1 MTETFDLSKI
11 RKGLQIQDEELLN
24 KYLKEIWSDLSKRT
38 KDTTKGITKVTF
50 NKYYDLPGIISE
62 RLFSCFDKD
71 KDGILNLKEFT
82 NGMQSLFSKAES
94 FDSLAKFIFN
104 LYDFNSSG
112 IIKKDDVRVVLSYV
126 PLSDSSSNIKE
137 NVELVKDKFEDRVES
152 QEQLFHILNIAFKG
166 KDKMNFEEYIKVVKN
181 INSDIFILLLMF
193 LLEKKPFSN
202 YSIQLHSMNIES
214 PSLHLSATPQL
225 IPQQIAS
232 PSLHSRFLS
241 LKLRK
246 KKLDKNKNKGLAKA
260 TNLLQLYSGVDN
272 TKVKEEKK
280 DKNKEESKD
289 LKEKRPQRRMRI
301 NLNNLTDKTP
311 GLSKNTFTF
320 GKDRENED
328 NKEDDNAQDDI
339 EEENFVRYEGYVY
352 KYSQTQKKMK
362 RTYFRLIGKD
372 LYYYKKKEEKNHRG
386 MHNLSGVFIKK
397 GDDFEYD
404 GKKYLSIVIV
414 YKSEKSYYFDNENDF
429 NIWMEKLNAAVQN
442 KSLFDKYEVKQK
454 IGKGKFGLVKFGIN
468 KETKQ
473 QVAIKIMAKK
483 NMDKSDLEL
492 AKVEIDILKIGQHP
506 NIIKLYDIYE
516 NENYIYI
523 IMEYC
528 SGGDLLSYFEHYEY
542 ELKETK
548 VCEIIHKLSMAIY
561 YLHSYGIV
569 HRDLKPENILMTDL
583 TPEADIRLLDFGLS
597 KIVGNEEKCTEPYGT
612 LSFVAPEVLQGK
624 PYDKSVDLWSIGII
638 TFLLLCGYLPFD
650 DKHSER
656 EIARQ
661 TIQDPVPF
669 ESKIWNKY
677 SSEAKNF
684 VERFVREYLNYL
696 IYKFLGIKS
705 YRFKDIKSGHY
716 LIKDLE
722 QKCLLRGKDL
732 AENFAQWFD
741 ELYLG
746 KYDLIPFFKVNRI
759 NDDLFEL
766 KIHVKNR
773 ESGDTIIM
781 DDLYHKDEI
790 WGLKSEDIGKIIEKQ
805 LNYAVRYMP
814 ELENLFEDEEKL
826 ESAVKAEV
834 KQLSNQ
840 LAPYKRPIN
849 IVVRTQTLPRTAT
862 SKIKRKEVKALLTE
876 CVK

>member
-71 KDGILNLKEFT
+71 KDGILNLTEFT
-82 NGMQSLFSKAES
+82 TGMQSLFSQAES

-104 LYDFNSSG
+104 LYDFNSTG

-126 PLSDSSSNIKE
+126 PLSDSSSNVKE

-166 KDKMNFEEYIKVVKN
+166 KEKMNFEEYINVVKN
-181 INSDIFILLLMF
+181 VNSDIFILLLMF

-202 YSIQLHSMNIES
+202 YSIQMHSLNSES

-232 PSLHSRFLS
+232 PSLHSQFLS
-241 LKLRK
+241 PKLRK
-246 KKLDKNKNKGLAKA
+246 KKLDKNKNKGLSKA

-272 TKVKEEKK
+272 SKVKEEKK
-280 DKNKEESKD
+280 EKKNEESKD

-311 GLSKNTFTF
+311 ELSKNTFTF
-320 GKDRENED
+320 GKDKESEGNKEEED
-328 NKEDDNAQDDI
+328 NPLEDI

-397 GDDFEYD
+397 GEDFEYD

-414 YKSEKSYYFDNENDF
+414 YKSEKSYYFDNEDDF
-429 NIWMEKLNAAVQN
+429 NIWFEKLNAAVQN

-669 ESKIWNKY
+669 ESKIWSKY

-684 VERFVREYLNYL
+684 VEGLL
-696 IYKFLGIKS
+696 
-705 YRFKDIKSGHY
+705 
-716 LIKDLE
+716 
-722 QKCLLRGKDL
+722 QKK
-732 AENFAQWFD
+732 
-741 ELYLG
+741 
-746 KYDLIPFFKVNRI
+746 P
-759 NDDLFEL
+759 
-766 KIHVKNR
+766 
-773 ESGDTIIM
+773 
-781 DDLYHKDEI
+781 
-790 WGLKSEDIGKIIEKQ
+790 EK
-805 LNYAVRYMP
+805 R
-814 ELENLFEDEEKL
+814 
-826 ESAVKAEV
+826 
-834 KQLSNQ
+834 LS
-840 LAPYKRPIN
+840 I
-849 IVVRTQTLPRTAT
+849 
-862 SKIKRKEVKALLTE
+862 KEVLEHPWIKKMDKVPNKRRDTKKE
-876 CVK
+876 SKFGFYTSRND

>member
-1 MTETFDLSKI
+1 MSETLDLSKV
-11 RKGLQIQDEELLN
+11 RKSLQIRDEELLN

-38 KDTTKGITKVTF
+38 KDVTKGITKVTF

-62 RLFSCFDKD
+62 RLFACFDKD
-71 KDGILNLKEFT
+71 KDGILNLTEFT
-82 NGMQSLFSKAES
+82 TGMQSLFSQAES

-104 LYDFNSSG
+104 LYDFNSTG

-137 NVELVKDKFEDRVES
+137 NIELVQDKFEDRVES
-152 QEQLFHILNIAFKG
+152 QEQLFHILNIAFKN
-166 KDKMNFEEYIKVVKN
+166 KDKMNFEEYINVIKN
-181 INSDIFILLLMF
+181 VNSDIFILLLMF

-202 YSIQLHSMNIES
+202 YSIELHSLTFES
-214 PSLHLSATPQL
+214 PNIHVSATPTL
-225 IPQQIAS
+225 LPQQIAS

-241 LKLRK
+241 PKLKK
-246 KKLDKNKNKGLAKA
+246 KKLDKNKNNKGLSKA

-272 TKVKEEKK
+272 SKKKEEVKQEK
-280 DKNKEESKD
+280 DESKD

-311 GLSKNTFTF
+311 ELSKNTFTF
-320 GKDRENED
+320 SQQKESEENKEELED
-328 NKEDDNAQDDI
+328 NFQEAI
-339 EEENFVRYEGYVY
+339 EEDQCVRYEGYVY

-397 GDDFEYD
+397 GEDFEYD
-404 GKKYLSIVIV
+404 GKKYLSIVIL
-414 YKSEKSYYFDNENDF
+414 YKTEKSYYFDNEEDF
-429 NIWMEKLNAAVQN
+429 NKWFEKLNLAVQN

-454 IGKGKFGLVKFGIN
+454 IGKGKFGLVKCGIN
-468 KETKQ
+468 KETNK

-492 AKVEIDILKIGQHP
+492 AKVEIDILKISQHP

-528 SGGDLLSYFEHYEY
+528 SGGDLLSYFEYYEY
-542 ELKETK
+542 QLKETK

-561 YLHSYGIV
+561 FLHSYGIV

-597 KIVGNEEKCTEPYGT
+597 KIIGNEEKCTEPYGT

-669 ESKIWNKY
+669 ENKIWSKY
-677 SSEAKNF
+677 TPEARTF
-684 VERFVREYLNYL
+684 VEGLLQKKPEKRYSIKELLEHPWIKKMDKVPNKRRDSKNVN
-696 IYKFLGIKS
+696 KFG
-705 YRFKDIKSGHY
+705 YY
-716 LIKDLE
+716 
-722 QKCLLRGKDL
+722 
-732 AENFAQWFD
+732 
-741 ELYLG
+741 
-746 KYDLIPFFKVNRI
+746 
-759 NDDLFEL
+759 
-766 KIHVKNR
+766 
-773 ESGDTIIM
+773 
-781 DDLYHKDEI
+781 
-790 WGLKSEDIGKIIEKQ
+790 
-805 LNYAVRYMP
+805 
-814 ELENLFEDEEKL
+814 
-826 ESAVKAEV
+826 
-834 KQLSNQ
+834 
-840 LAPYKRPIN
+840 
-849 IVVRTQTLPRTAT
+849 T
-862 SKIKRKEVKALLTE
+862 SKNE
-876 CVK
+876 

>member
-71 KDGILNLKEFT
+71 KDGILNLTEFT
-82 NGMQSLFSKAES
+82 TGMQSLFSQAES

-104 LYDFNSSG
+104 LYDFNSTG

-126 PLSDSSSNIKE
+126 PLSDSSSNVKE

-166 KDKMNFEEYIKVVKN
+166 KEKMNFEEYINVVKN
-181 INSDIFILLLMF
+181 VNSDIFILLLMF

-202 YSIQLHSMNIES
+202 YSIQLHSLNSES

-232 PSLHSRFLS
+232 PSLHSQFLS
-241 LKLRK
+241 PKLRK
-246 KKLDKNKNKGLAKA
+246 KKSDKNKNKGLSKA

-272 TKVKEEKK
+272 SKVKEEKEEK
-280 DKNKEESKD
+280 KNEESKD

-311 GLSKNTFTF
+311 ELSKNTFTF
-320 GKDRENED
+320 GKDKESEGNKEEED
-328 NKEDDNAQDDI
+328 NPLEDI

-397 GDDFEYD
+397 GEDLEYD

-414 YKSEKSYYFDNENDF
+414 YKSEKSYYFDNEDDF
-429 NIWMEKLNAAVQN
+429 NIWFEKLNAAVQN

-669 ESKIWNKY
+669 ESKIWSKY

-684 VERFVREYLNYL
+684 VEGLL
-696 IYKFLGIKS
+696 
-705 YRFKDIKSGHY
+705 
-716 LIKDLE
+716 
-722 QKCLLRGKDL
+722 QKK
-732 AENFAQWFD
+732 
-741 ELYLG
+741 
-746 KYDLIPFFKVNRI
+746 P
-759 NDDLFEL
+759 
-766 KIHVKNR
+766 
-773 ESGDTIIM
+773 
-781 DDLYHKDEI
+781 
-790 WGLKSEDIGKIIEKQ
+790 EK
-805 LNYAVRYMP
+805 R
-814 ELENLFEDEEKL
+814 
-826 ESAVKAEV
+826 
-834 KQLSNQ
+834 LS
-840 LAPYKRPIN
+840 I
-849 IVVRTQTLPRTAT
+849 
-862 SKIKRKEVKALLTE
+862 KEVLEHPWIKKMDKVPNKRRDTKKE
-876 CVK
+876 SKFGFYTSRND

>member
-1 MTETFDLSKI
+1 
-11 RKGLQIQDEELLN
+11 
-24 KYLKEIWSDLSKRT
+24 
-38 KDTTKGITKVTF
+38 
-50 NKYYDLPGIISE
+50 
-62 RLFSCFDKD
+62 
-71 KDGILNLKEFT
+71 
-82 NGMQSLFSKAES
+82 
-94 FDSLAKFIFN
+94 
-104 LYDFNSSG
+104 
-112 IIKKDDVRVVLSYV
+112 
-126 PLSDSSSNIKE
+126 
-137 NVELVKDKFEDRVES
+137 
-152 QEQLFHILNIAFKG
+152 
-166 KDKMNFEEYIKVVKN
+166 
-181 INSDIFILLLMF
+181 MF

-202 YSIQLHSMNIES
+202 YSIQLHSLNSES

-232 PSLHSRFLS
+232 PSLHSQFLS
-241 LKLRK
+241 PKLRK
-246 KKLDKNKNKGLAKA
+246 KKSDKNKNKGLSKA

-272 TKVKEEKK
+272 SKVKEEKK
-280 DKNKEESKD
+280 EKKNEESKD

-311 GLSKNTFTF
+311 ELSKNTFTF
-320 GKDRENED
+320 GKDKESEGNKEEED
-328 NKEDDNAQDDI
+328 NPLEDI

-397 GDDFEYD
+397 GEDLEYD

-414 YKSEKSYYFDNENDF
+414 YKSEKSYYFDNEDDF
-429 NIWMEKLNAAVQN
+429 NIWFEKLNAAVQN

-528 SGGDLLSYFEHYEY
+528 SGGDLLSYFEHYDY

-669 ESKIWNKY
+669 ESKIWSKY

-684 VERFVREYLNYL
+684 VEGLL
-696 IYKFLGIKS
+696 
-705 YRFKDIKSGHY
+705 
-716 LIKDLE
+716 
-722 QKCLLRGKDL
+722 QKK
-732 AENFAQWFD
+732 
-741 ELYLG
+741 
-746 KYDLIPFFKVNRI
+746 P
-759 NDDLFEL
+759 
-766 KIHVKNR
+766 
-773 ESGDTIIM
+773 
-781 DDLYHKDEI
+781 
-790 WGLKSEDIGKIIEKQ
+790 EK
-805 LNYAVRYMP
+805 R
-814 ELENLFEDEEKL
+814 
-826 ESAVKAEV
+826 
-834 KQLSNQ
+834 LS
-840 LAPYKRPIN
+840 I
-849 IVVRTQTLPRTAT
+849 
-862 SKIKRKEVKALLTE
+862 KEVLEHPWIKKMDKVPNKRRDTKKE
-876 CVK
+876 SKFGFYTSRND

>member
-1 MTETFDLSKI
+1 MTESFDLSKI

-71 KDGILNLKEFT
+71 KDGILNLTEFT
-82 NGMQSLFSKAES
+82 TGMQSLFSQAES

-104 LYDFNSSG
+104 LYDFNSTG

-126 PLSDSSSNIKE
+126 PLSDSSSNVKE

-166 KDKMNFEEYIKVVKN
+166 KEKMNFEEYINVVKN
-181 INSDIFILLLMF
+181 VNSDIFILLLMF

-202 YSIQLHSMNIES
+202 YSIQMHSLNSES

-232 PSLHSRFLS
+232 PSLHSQFLS
-241 LKLRK
+241 PKLRK
-246 KKLDKNKNKGLAKA
+246 KKSDKNKNKGLSKA

-272 TKVKEEKK
+272 SKVKEEKK
-280 DKNKEESKD
+280 EKKNEESKD

-311 GLSKNTFTF
+311 ELSKNTFTF
-320 GKDRENED
+320 GKDKESEGNKEEED
-328 NKEDDNAQDDI
+328 NPLEDI

-397 GDDFEYD
+397 GEDFEYD

-414 YKSEKSYYFDNENDF
+414 YKSEKSYYFDNEDDF
-429 NIWMEKLNAAVQN
+429 NIWFEKLNAAVQN

-669 ESKIWNKY
+669 ESKIWSKY

-684 VERFVREYLNYL
+684 VEGLL
-696 IYKFLGIKS
+696 
-705 YRFKDIKSGHY
+705 
-716 LIKDLE
+716 
-722 QKCLLRGKDL
+722 QKK
-732 AENFAQWFD
+732 
-741 ELYLG
+741 
-746 KYDLIPFFKVNRI
+746 P
-759 NDDLFEL
+759 
-766 KIHVKNR
+766 
-773 ESGDTIIM
+773 
-781 DDLYHKDEI
+781 
-790 WGLKSEDIGKIIEKQ
+790 EK
-805 LNYAVRYMP
+805 R
-814 ELENLFEDEEKL
+814 
-826 ESAVKAEV
+826 
-834 KQLSNQ
+834 LS
-840 LAPYKRPIN
+840 I
-849 IVVRTQTLPRTAT
+849 
-862 SKIKRKEVKALLTE
+862 KEVLEHPWIKKMDKVPNKRRDTKKE
-876 CVK
+876 SKFGFYTSRND

>member
-71 KDGILNLKEFT
+71 KDGILNLTEFT
-82 NGMQSLFSKAES
+82 TGMQSLFSQAES

-104 LYDFNSSG
+104 LYDFNSTG

-126 PLSDSSSNIKE
+126 PLSDSSSNVKE

-166 KDKMNFEEYIKVVKN
+166 KEKMNFEEYINVVKN
-181 INSDIFILLLMF
+181 VNSDIFILLLMF

-202 YSIQLHSMNIES
+202 YSIQLHSSNSES

-241 LKLRK
+241 PKLRK
-246 KKLDKNKNKGLAKA
+246 KKLDKNKNKGLSKA

-272 TKVKEEKK
+272 SKVKEEKK
-280 DKNKEESKD
+280 EKKNEESKD

-311 GLSKNTFTF
+311 ELSKNTFTF
-320 GKDRENED
+320 GKDKESEGNKEEED
-328 NKEDDNAQDDI
+328 NPLEDI

-397 GDDFEYD
+397 GEDFEYD

-414 YKSEKSYYFDNENDF
+414 YKSEKSYYFDNEDDF
-429 NIWMEKLNAAVQN
+429 NIWFEKLNAAVQN

-669 ESKIWNKY
+669 ESKIWSKY

-684 VERFVREYLNYL
+684 VEGLLQKKPEKRLSIKEVLEHPWIKKMDKVPNKRRDTKKES
-696 IYKFLGIKS
+696 KFGF
-705 YRFKDIKSGHY
+705 Y
-716 LIKDLE
+716 
-722 QKCLLRGKDL
+722 
-732 AENFAQWFD
+732 
-741 ELYLG
+741 
-746 KYDLIPFFKVNRI
+746 
-759 NDDLFEL
+759 
-766 KIHVKNR
+766 
-773 ESGDTIIM
+773 
-781 DDLYHKDEI
+781 
-790 WGLKSEDIGKIIEKQ
+790 
-805 LNYAVRYMP
+805 
-814 ELENLFEDEEKL
+814 
-826 ESAVKAEV
+826 
-834 KQLSNQ
+834 
-840 LAPYKRPIN
+840 
-849 IVVRTQTLPRTAT
+849 T
-862 SKIKRKEVKALLTE
+862 SKND
-876 CVK
+876 

>member
-1 MTETFDLSKI
+1 MTESFDLSKI

-71 KDGILNLKEFT
+71 KDGILNLTEFT
-82 NGMQSLFSKAES
+82 TGMQSLFSQAES

-104 LYDFNSSG
+104 LYDFNSTG

-126 PLSDSSSNIKE
+126 PLSDSSSNVKE

-166 KDKMNFEEYIKVVKN
+166 KEKMNFEEYINVVKN
-181 INSDIFILLLMF
+181 VNSDIFILLLMF

-202 YSIQLHSMNIES
+202 YSIQLHSLNSES

-232 PSLHSRFLS
+232 PSLHSQFLS
-241 LKLRK
+241 PKLRK
-246 KKLDKNKNKGLAKA
+246 KKLGLSKA

-272 TKVKEEKK
+272 SKVKEEKK
-280 DKNKEESKD
+280 EKKNEESKD

-311 GLSKNTFTF
+311 ELSKNTFTF
-320 GKDRENED
+320 GKDKESEGNKEEED
-328 NKEDDNAQDDI
+328 NPLEDI

-397 GDDFEYD
+397 REDFEYD

-414 YKSEKSYYFDNENDF
+414 YKSEKSYYFDNEDDF
-429 NIWMEKLNAAVQN
+429 NIWFEKLNAAVQN

-468 KETKQ
+468 KETNQ

-528 SGGDLLSYFEHYEY
+528 SGGDLLSYFEHYDY

-669 ESKIWNKY
+669 ESKIWSKY

-684 VERFVREYLNYL
+684 VEGLLQKKPEKRLS
-696 IYKFLGIKS
+696 IKEVLEHPW
-705 YRFKDIKSGHY
+705 IK
-716 LIKDLE
+716 KMD
-722 QKCLLRGKDL
+722 
-732 AENFAQWFD
+732 
-741 ELYLG
+741 
-746 KYDLIPFFKVNRI
+746 KVPNKR
-759 NDDLFEL
+759 
-766 KIHVKNR
+766 R
-773 ESGDTIIM
+773 DTKKGSQFGF
-781 DDLYHKDEI
+781 Y
-790 WGLKSEDIGKIIEKQ
+790 
-805 LNYAVRYMP
+805 
-814 ELENLFEDEEKL
+814 
-826 ESAVKAEV
+826 
-834 KQLSNQ
+834 
-840 LAPYKRPIN
+840 
-849 IVVRTQTLPRTAT
+849 T
-862 SKIKRKEVKALLTE
+862 SKND
-876 CVK
+876 